1 MADSH
6 ITRGPTCPVH
16 MQQPKSYVPA
26 VREEREVPNFALL
39 RLGIANLPRKL
50 AKQGTPLCSTSAH
63 QEVTRDPPFFFGQQK
78 KRNSQKKK
86 GV

>member
-1 MADSH
+1 M
-6 ITRGPTCPVH
+6 H

-63 QEVTRDPPFFFGQQK
+63 QEVTRDPPFFLA
-78 KRNSQKKK
+78 NKKK
-86 GV
+86 ETAKKKEVV